1 MLRSTLSAVTV
12 AILTALMPAQVAAEN
27 LDGVKVSVK
36 VEEFCGLTATG
47 LEMSVGQQVLQTTVQ
62 ETCNRASGFHVIA
75 GHRSLLA
82 GEQVQIEYAGTVS
95 DLDESGMSN
104 VVFRPGPRIGSVPV
118 ILRARGLR
126 ENLLVN
132 LTLSSF

>member
-62 ETCNRASGFHVIA
+62 ETCNRASGLRIIA
-75 GHRSLLA
+75 RASAQNTSNSQQPPTIPPEWLRF
-82 GEQVQIEYAGTVS
+82 
-95 DLDESGMSN
+95 ESHSQ
-104 VVFRPGPRIGSVPV
+104 
-118 ILRARGLR
+118 
-126 ENLLVN
+126 
-132 LTLSSF
+132 T